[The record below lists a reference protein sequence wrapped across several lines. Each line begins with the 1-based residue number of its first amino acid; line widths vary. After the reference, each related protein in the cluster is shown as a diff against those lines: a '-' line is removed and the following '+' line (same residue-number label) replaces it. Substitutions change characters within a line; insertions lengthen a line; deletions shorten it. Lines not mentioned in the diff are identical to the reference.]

1 MKVAVVYNPDAKGI
15 INVFGIQNREW
26 YPQETIERVVGALKK
41 GGHEVELIPGDR
53 SLLDKLRKFLPKL
66 SKKRANGIVLNMALG
81 IQGKCRYTHVPAI
94 LEVAGIPYTSSS
106 PLGHI
111 LAMDKVVAKQIF
123 IASGLPT
130 PNYRVF
136 SSPDERTHHL
146 DFPLIVKPRGE
157 AASFGLKIV
166 HDETALRE
174 AVDNTLNEYKQTAL
188 VEEFVQGREINVGVL
203 GNHPPEPFPVLEL
216 LLDGGEHQVY
226 SHEAKFARSH
236 RKKAKKV
243 CPADLPRERAAD
255 IQNLALQA
263 FQALNVYDFARV
275 DFRLG
280 KFNQPYILEVN
291 SMASLNPG
299 SSFVHGAR
307 KAGYTYDQ
315 LINKIVEVAY
325 RRYATEQPDLFKPD
339 KDGLA
344 EPTGEVKSLG
354 GTSPAPRGS
363 GRASARD
370 EGKRPGASSGAKG
383 IRTGGGEKRFGA
395 SKDST
400 KVDSGGGVRKRGV
413 SKNATRVDS
422 GGGVGR
428 SGARREKKGEMHVP
442 GE

>member
-15 INVFGIQNREW
+15 VNVFGIQNREW
-26 YPQETIERVVGALKK
+26 YPQETIERVVRALEK

-53 SLLDKLRKFLPKL
+53 FLLSKLKKVLPKL

-111 LAMDKVVAKQIF
+111 LALDKVVAKQIF

-136 SSPDERTHHL
+136 SSPDERTHRL

-166 HDETALRE
+166 HDERALRE
-174 AVDNTLNEYKQTAL
+174 AVDITLNEYKQTVL
-188 VEEFVQGREINVGVL
+188 VEEFIQGREINVGIL
-203 GNHPPEPFPVLEL
+203 GNDPPEAFPVLEL

-243 CPADLPRERAAD
+243 CPADLPQETAAY
-255 IQNLALQA
+255 IQKLAVQA

-275 DFRLG
+275 DFRLD
-280 KFNQPYILEVN
+280 KFNQPHILEVN

-299 SSFVHGAR
+299 SSFVYGAR
-307 KAGYTYDQ
+307 KAGYAYDQ

-325 RRYATEQPDLFKPD
+325 RRYATEQPDLFNAE

-344 EPTGEVKSLG
+344 ERTGGAVTSG
-354 GTSPAPRGS
+354 GAKVRVQGTRG
-363 GRASARD
+363 GGGGD
-370 EGKRPGASSGAKG
+370 GAKG
-383 IRTGGGEKRFGA
+383 
-395 SKDST
+395 
-400 KVDSGGGVRKRGV
+400 
-413 SKNATRVDS
+413 
-422 GGGVGR
+422 
-428 SGARREKKGEMHVP
+428 SGARGGAKGGGAPLGGKRSGSRDGGKGVDAGRGAKTSGRRRERKGGRHV
-442 GE
+442 GGK